1 MAAYYACLMWTVLL
15 KVWSSDQQQNI
26 NRKLLGMQIPG
37 FHPRPAESEAL
48 GWGPAAPQVMLI
60 LVQCENTV
68 LRYQGA
74 EKAPQGIPRC

>member
-37 FHPRPAESEAL
+37 FHPRPAESETL

-60 LVQCENTV
+60 LVQYENAV
-68 LRYQGA
+68 LRCQSS
-74 EKAPQGIPRC
+74 EKAPQGIPGC

>member
-1 MAAYYACLMWTVLL
+1 MWTVLL

-37 FHPRPAESEAL
+37 FHPRPAESETL

-60 LVQCENTV
+60 LA
-68 LRYQGA
+68 A
-74 EKAPQGIPRC
+74 EEPYLGLTTETMP

>member
-1 MAAYYACLMWTVLL
+1 MWTVLL
-15 KVWSSDQQQNI
+15 KAWSSDQQNI
-26 NRKLLGMQIPG
+26 KRKLFGIQIPG

-48 GWGPAAPQVMLI
+48 GWGPAALQVMLI

-74 EKAPQGIPRC
+74 EKAPQGIPGC